1 MIFRGKE
8 NTMQLKLAYDQNSN
22 YHLLIL
28 HSSNLVLSQ
37 DWINCLL
44 YEKEDENDIAGELQT
59 NSEEI
64 LWNEAG

>member
-1 MIFRGKE
+1 
-8 NTMQLKLAYDQNSN
+8 MQLKLAYDQNSN

-28 HSSNLVLSQ
+28 HSSNLVLSK
-37 DWINCLL
+37 DWINCF
-44 YEKEDENDIAGELQT
+44 YEKEDENDIKREFQT